1 MIFLVVGLDRNSL
14 TPWYENVGA
23 ADTAA
28 ATQLALAHARKQG
41 ISLAVAAVIGPYS
54 SVLRDGHE

>member
-1 MIFLVVGLDRNSL
+1 MIFLVVGLDQDNL

-28 ATQLALAHARKQG
+28 ARRLALAHARAQG

-54 SVLRDGHE
+54 SVLASDG